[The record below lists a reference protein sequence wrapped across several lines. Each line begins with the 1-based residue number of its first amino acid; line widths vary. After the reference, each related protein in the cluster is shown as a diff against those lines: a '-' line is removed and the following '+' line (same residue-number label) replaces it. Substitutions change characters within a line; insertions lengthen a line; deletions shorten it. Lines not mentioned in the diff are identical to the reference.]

1 MALELGAAQLVVGK
15 LSADQLAEYRRLAEA
30 TGQHITDGHFT
41 DPAGFRES
49 NSAFHLFPIEA
60 TGNAVLLEA
69 YRKLLVQE
77 YMGHVLTPSVDLV
90 GDITQDHLD
99 IVDAFERADFEGL
112 RRIVTDHNDHAKA
125 TMRAGIEKP
134 ASASPR

>member
-15 LSADQLAEYRRLAEA
+15 LSAEQLAEYRRLAEA
-30 TGQHITDGHFT
+30 TGQHIKEGRFA
-41 DPAGFRES
+41 DPAGFRDT

-77 YMGHVLTPSVDLV
+77 YMGHVLTP
-90 GDITQDHLD
+90 
-99 IVDAFERADFEGL
+99 
-112 RRIVTDHNDHAKA
+112 
-125 TMRAGIEKP
+125 
-134 ASASPR
+134 